1 MTPRN
6 ERLTAAEVRSELEKR
21 TGADMKDA
29 FCLAVLTA
37 KVLCLVMFVTML
49 RPDHINPVQAA
60 SAAQYCKAGHTAA
73 QACDLG
79 VDAR

>member
-1 MTPRN
+1 
-6 ERLTAAEVRSELEKR
+6 
-21 TGADMKDA
+21 MKDA

-37 KVLCLVMFVTML
+37 KVLCLVMFVNML

-60 SAAQYCKAGHTAA
+60 SAAQYCKAGHSAA

-79 VDAR
+79 VNVRRLLAMTAVLTVHKRSSWR